1 MTSLGIPWT
10 KLLGES
16 GLELDG
22 YQKTLKDCR
31 ENPWVPPGKRRV
43 KSKSKKKAGKKAP
56 SPSAKLGSS

>member
-1 MTSLGIPWT
+1 MTSRGIPWT

-31 ENPWVPPGKRRV
+31 ESPWVPPGKRKA
-43 KSKSKKKAGKKAP
+43 KSKSKKKAGGRAKY
-56 SPSAKLGSS
+56 PSAKHGSD